1 MNSLTFSYVIKGL
14 TVAQSDWIIIRTLL
28 SLERKIVFSLS
39 SDSDYKY
46 QLISSIYIFLT
57 LEDFNINK
65 SGIFQNSKT
74 VLR

>member
-46 QLISSIYIFLT
+46 QLITSIYF
-57 LEDFNINK
+57 F
-65 SGIFQNSKT
+65 
-74 VLR
+74 

>member
-28 SLERKIVFSLS
+28 SLERKIVFSVS

-46 QLISSIYIFLT
+46 QLISSIYFFLT

>member
-28 SLERKIVFSLS
+28 SLERKIVFSVS